1 MEARDLSK
9 QQALDA
15 DTKPIKQIN
24 FTGYLIRKN
33 SQDQNLNYNKTMFFI
48 IEEVKETVIYF
59 SQRIVKVF
67 WIYFTLI

>member
-1 MEARDLSK
+1 MEAKDLSK

-33 SQDQNLNYNKTMFFI
+33 SQDQNLNYTNTMFFI

>member
-1 MEARDLSK
+1 MEAKDLSK

-59 SQRIVKVF
+59 SQQIVKVF
-67 WIYFTLI
+67 

>member
-1 MEARDLSK
+1 MEAKDLSK

-67 WIYFTLI
+67 

>member
-1 MEARDLSK
+1 MEAKDLSK

-59 SQRIVKVF
+59 SQQIVKVF

>member
-1 MEARDLSK
+1 MEAKDLSK

-59 SQRIVKVF
+59 SQRTVKVF

>member
-67 WIYFTLI
+67 

>member
-1 MEARDLSK
+1 MEAKDLSK

-48 IEEVKETVIYF
+48 IEEVKETVISF

>member
-1 MEARDLSK
+1 MEAKDLSK

>member
-1 MEARDLSK
+1 MEAKDLSK

-48 IEEVKETVIYF
+48 IEEVRETVIYF

>member
-1 MEARDLSK
+1 MEAKDLSK

-33 SQDQNLNYNKTMFFI
+33 SQDQNLNYNTTMFFI

-67 WIYFTLI
+67 WIYFTLL

>member
-1 MEARDLSK
+1 MEAKDLSK

-24 FTGYLIRKN
+24 FTGYLICKN

>member
-1 MEARDLSK
+1 MEAKDLSK

-33 SQDQNLNYNKTMFFI
+33 SQDQNLNYNKTMLFI